1 MVRATTYMQM
11 ENMVC
16 VAQHINMG
24 TRITFQHGMS
34 GAGEAIRV
42 ERARKPRATHGFK
55 LDRGLVKKQRRV
67 GVPFKAAATA
77 ESEVNHFISF
87 SCVASNDSNV
97 IVVSN
102 YVPSTCMWPE

>member
-1 MVRATTYMQM
+1 M
-11 ENMVC
+11 ENIVC
-16 VAQHINMG
+16 VAQRINMG
-24 TRITFQHGMS
+24 TRITFQLEERYNLQHGMS
-34 GAGEAIRV
+34 GAGGAIRV
-42 ERARKPRATHGFK
+42 ERARKQRATTHGFK